1 MVLSEPLTYNI
12 GECQIMAT
20 KEAQAQLALLP
31 ERVSVLET
39 KVDTG
44 FQQLYQ
50 LRDDVKEQIADVKAD
65 VKDMHDC
72 LDLTRDAVMAE
83 LGKMQN
89 EYRSNSVKY
98 FEHAEKLHAADG
110 VIHDKMDAR
119 LDDLEKA
126 KNKWT
131 MYIMVALAF
140 AAGTGWLNSV
150 QFPHLL
156 KFFGL

>member
-1 MVLSEPLTYNI
+1 MP
-12 GECQIMAT
+12 MAT
-20 KEAQAQLALLP
+20 KEAVAQLAVLP

-39 KVDTG
+39 QVENINEKLIDLKV
-44 FQQLYQ
+44 
-50 LRDDVKEQIADVKAD
+50 D

-83 LGKMQN
+83 LSKMQD

-126 KNKWT
+126 KSKIT
-131 MYIMVALAF
+131 MYIMIALAF

-150 QFPHLL
+150 SFPHIL
-156 KFFGL
+156 KFMGL

>member
-1 MVLSEPLTYNI
+1 
-12 GECQIMAT
+12 MAT
-20 KEAQAQLALLP
+20 KEAVAQLAVLP

-39 KVDTG
+39 QVDNINEKLVDLKV
-44 FQQLYQ
+44 
-50 LRDDVKEQIADVKAD
+50 D

-83 LGKMQN
+83 LSKMQD

-119 LDDLEKA
+119 LDALEKV
-126 KNKWT
+126 KSKIT
-131 MYIMVALAF
+131 MYIMVTLAF

-150 QFPHLL
+150 SFPHIL
-156 KFFGL
+156 KFMGL

>member
-1 MVLSEPLTYNI
+1 MP
-12 GECQIMAT
+12 MAT
-20 KEAQAQLALLP
+20 KEAVAQLAVLP

-39 KVDTG
+39 QVENINEKLVD
-44 FQQLYQ
+44 LKI
-50 LRDDVKEQIADVKAD
+50 DVKE
-65 VKDMHDC
+65 MHDC

-83 LGKMQN
+83 LSKMQD

-98 FEHAEKLHAADG
+98 FEHADKLHAADS

-119 LDDLEKA
+119 LDALEKV
-126 KNKWT
+126 KSKIT

-150 QFPHLL
+150 SFPHIL
-156 KFFGL
+156 KFVGL